1 MSMASMESCSDKG
14 KEAAEMIAIN
24 IVLQNNA
31 YALLDLFEYQ
41 KNEEAVSAIQTI
53 YTASNVTCVYL
64 MKEYDLTTED
74 VSNSLFELVQDM
86 IKRMGSEEARRFSA
100 TIEIAFIEFKK
111 AINIYFKNMEQ
122 DLKYFKELELQM
134 GRKNTKHL

>member
-1 MSMASMESCSDKG
+1 MSSMESCSDKS
-14 KEAAEMIAIN
+14 KEASDMIAIN

-31 YALLDLFEYQ
+31 YALLDLFEHQ

-86 IKRMGSEEARRFSA
+86 IQRMGSEESRRFSA

-111 AINIYFKNMEQ
+111 AINIYFKDVEQ

>member
-86 IKRMGSEEARRFSA
+86 IQRMGSEESRRFSA

-111 AINIYFKNMEQ
+111 SINIYFKDVEQ

>member
-1 MSMASMESCSDKG
+1 MLMANMESCSDKG
-14 KEAAEMIAIN
+14 KEAADMIAIN

-41 KNEEAVSAIQTI
+41 KNDEAVSAIQTI
-53 YTASNVTCVYL
+53 YTASSVTCAYL
-64 MKEYDLTTED
+64 IKDHNLTMED
-74 VSNSLFELVQDM
+74 ISNSLFELVQDM
-86 IKRMGSEEARRFSA
+86 IKRMGSQEARRFSA

-111 AINIYFKNMEQ
+111 AINEYFKDMEQ

>member
-1 MSMASMESCSDKG
+1 MTMVNMESCSDRS
-14 KEAAEMIAIN
+14 KEAADMIAIN

-53 YTASNVTCVYL
+53 YTASNVTCAYL
-64 MKEYDLTTED
+64 MKENDLTTED
-74 VSNSLFELVQDM
+74 ISNSLFELVQDM
-86 IKRMGSEEARRFSA
+86 IQRMGSEESRRFSA

-111 AINIYFKNMEQ
+111 AINVYFKDVEQ

-134 GRKNTKHL
+134 GKKNTKHL

>member
-1 MSMASMESCSDKG
+1 MLMASMESCSDKS
-14 KEAAEMIAIN
+14 KEAADMIAIN

-41 KNEEAVSAIQTI
+41 KNESAVAAVQTI

-64 MKEYDLTTED
+64 MKEHDLTTED

-86 IKRMGSEEARRFSA
+86 ITRMGSEESRRFSA
-100 TIEIAFIEFKK
+100 TIEIAFLEFKK
-111 AINIYFKNMEQ
+111 AINVYLKDVEK

-134 GRKNTKHL
+134 GGKNTKHL